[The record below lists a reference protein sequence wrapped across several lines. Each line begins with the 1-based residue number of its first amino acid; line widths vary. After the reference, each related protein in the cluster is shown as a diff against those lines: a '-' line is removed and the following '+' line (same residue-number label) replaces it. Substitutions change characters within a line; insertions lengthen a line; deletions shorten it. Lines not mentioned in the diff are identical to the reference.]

1 MIAPSMADRGNVI
14 PRSNSMCR
22 TDNKRTTSIKITWI
36 RLSEPNCRDFLFD
49 SVAKPEAFKTSNTTR
64 PVAPS
69 HTARLAA
76 QRLAKKIAAW
86 TAISTVA
93 AIDSAV

>member
-1 MIAPSMADRGNVI
+1 MIAPSMADRGNVM

-22 TDNKRTTSIKITWI
+22 IDNKRTASIKITWI

-49 SVAKPEAFKTSNTTR
+49 SVAKPKAFKTSNATK

-69 HTARLAA
+69 QIVRLAA

-86 TAISTVA
+86 TAINTVT
-93 AIDSAV
+93 AIENAV